1 MDTSIGMQ
9 HDWDWS
15 LQNLDI
21 LFLNDNNMLT
31 MHPDERNE
39 GISAS
44 RFSQS
49 FDPLN
54 LQRIVY
60 YFISLFM
67 LNKYKVK
74 VGLFNTVCKLKI
86 SFNYLFKQIFL

>member
-1 MDTSIGMQ
+1 MDTSISMQ

-21 LFLNDNNMLT
+21 LFLNDHNMLT

-39 GISAS
+39 GSSAS

-54 LQRIVY
+54 LQRIVLPC
-60 YFISLFM
+60 FEQH
-67 LNKYKVK
+67 N
-74 VGLFNTVCKLKI
+74 C
-86 SFNYLFKQIFL
+86 